1 MFQRFHFLRL
11 GQEIEINCGQTFS
24 SMEGVRIDLP
34 AFKPGAIATEERQV
48 FSSNTVKQS
57 NKD

>member
-1 MFQRFHFLRL
+1 MFQRFHFLSL
-11 GQEIEINCGQTFS
+11 GQETKINCGQTFS

-34 AFKPGAIATEERQV
+34 AFKLGAIATEERQV
-48 FSSNTVKQS
+48 FSNNTVKQN